1 MKKFYLFVFIFIFVG
16 CNKTTTVLNNF
27 SHTVEQAKAIEFTK
41 KSNILY
47 ENRVNTMFFAS
58 YLNKI
63 DEKYV
68 SDNLDSFIIG
78 FFRVNKENH
87 EISKN
92 GYILTLNGLK
102 PSSMLELDSK
112 SDLIKA
118 ISLRNPWA
126 KYYLVKFDSKSE
138 IRKLKLKLSHPLFGK
153 TEIDFKK

>member
-16 CNKTTTVLNNF
+16 CGKTTTVLNNF
-27 SHTVEQAKAIEFTK
+27 PHTIEQARAIEFTK

-68 SDNLDSFIIG
+68 SNTLDSFIIG
-78 FFRVNKENH
+78 FFRVNQENH

-92 GYILTLNGLK
+92 GYTLTLNGLK
-102 PSSMLELDSK
+102 PSYILELDPK
-112 SDLIKA
+112 SDLVKA
-118 ISLRNPWA
+118 ISLKNPWA

-138 IRKLKLKLSHPLFGK
+138 IKKLKLKLSHSLFGM